1 MTAADRRRT
10 KALVA
15 PGDERD
21 GHDATGHPDPTGAP
35 DAVDP
40 VIDPRAVRI
49 ALPAAFGHVELD
61 PMVVEPPQTPLTP
74 TPNVSGVGILGGTVT
89 VPLAV
94 PATPPP
100 PPGEPAPVRIDGR
113 PATAALVHHDAA
125 HATLLVGAGPGET
138 PPPPVR
144 VLLEPVERP
153 PDGRGAARREVVV
166 DGWRIELEIESER
179 RASLR
184 DRARRG
190 REESAR
196 GGPTEVHAIIPGR
209 VVSVSV
215 APGDAI
221 VASQQLL
228 VVEAMKMQNELR
240 APRDGIISKV
250 GVAPGDLIEIGDLL
264 LVLE

>member
-1 MTAADRRRT
+1 MTAADRRS
-10 KALVA
+10 KAPVA
-15 PGDERD
+15 PGDGRD
-21 GHDATGHPDPTGAP
+21 GHEAAGRGGSTEAPTVA
-35 DAVDP
+35 DR
-40 VIDPRAVRI
+40 VIDPRAVRV
-49 ALPAAFGHVELD
+49 ALGTAFGHVGLD
-61 PMVVEPPQTPLTP
+61 PMVVEPPSTVLAP
-74 TPNVSGVGILGGTVT
+74 TPSVSGVGILGGTVA

-94 PATPPP
+94 PVAPPP
-100 PPGEPAPVRIDGR
+100 PPSEPLPVQIDGVD
-113 PATAALVHHDAA
+113 ASAVILHQDAA
-125 HATLLVGAGPGET
+125 HVTLVVGSEPSGESR
-138 PPPPVR
+138 PPIR
-144 VLLEPVERP
+144 ILLEAAEAP
-153 PDGRGAARREVVV
+153 PDGRGASRREVVV

-179 RASLR
+179 RAALR

-215 APGDAI
+215 SPGDAI

-240 APRDGIISKV
+240 APRDGTISKV
-250 GVAPGDLIEIGDLL
+250 GVTPGDLIEIGDLL